1 MESSRARGSRTSRS
15 SAKPPRK
22 ADSRTTTPSRDERV
36 DAKFT
41 FVVHGG
47 EVLAIFRAIRDLE
60 GKWQKETPY
69 IDGSGRAVLN
79 CYARVGQ
86 HGTCCPEILW
96 KCRRAKPEEYLPLK
110 RELEEIAGY
119 NVGVVQHGK
128 LRLKEETGYAAC
140 WMDEYDSN
148 EFGVYKVFRNRGAAL
163 DYLTDMVFERAKLL
177 EVDVV
182 DQNAQP
188 VIDDNG
194 DRWFPKMTWQQ
205 VRDQL
210 GSGMDFGLVLK
221 ADWEY
226 GYLIVKEQACMG
238 IREVTIGFVRVPQK
252 SDLL

>member
-1 MESSRARGSRTSRS
+1 MGNSRVRGSRTSRS

-22 ADSRTTTPSRDERV
+22 ADSPTTTPSRDDRV

-69 IDGSGRAVLN
+69 IDGSGKAVLN
-79 CYARVGQ
+79 CYAHVGQ
-86 HGTCCPEILW
+86 HGECDPALL

-110 RELEEIAGY
+110 RELEEIVGY
-119 NVGVVQHGK
+119 NVDVVQRGR

-140 WMDEYDSN
+140 YMDEFDNNDY
-148 EFGVYKVFRNRGAAL
+148 GVYRIFHTRDEAL
-163 DYLTDMVFERAKLL
+163 DYLTDTVFERARLL

-182 DQNAQP
+182 DQSAQT
-188 VIDDNG
+188 VINDDG

-238 IREVTIGFVRVPQK
+238 IREVTIG
-252 SDLL
+252 

>member
-1 MESSRARGSRTSRS
+1 MGNSRARGSRTSRS

-22 ADSRTTTPSRDERV
+22 TDSRTTTPSRDERV

-79 CYARVGQ
+79 CYAHVGQ
-86 HGTCCPEILW
+86 HGVCDPALL
-96 KCRRAKPEEYLPLK
+96 KCRRAKQKEYLPLK
-110 RELEEIAGY
+110 REMEDIVGY
-119 NVGVVQHGK
+119 DIETVQHGK
-128 LRLKEETGYAAC
+128 LRLKETTGYAAC
-140 WMDEYDSN
+140 WMDEYDN
-148 EFGVYKVFRNRGAAL
+148 NDFGVYRVFHTRAEAL
-163 DYLTDMVFERAKLL
+163 DYLTDTVFERARLL

-182 DQNAQP
+182 DQSAQT
-188 VIDDNG
+188 VINDDG

-210 GSGMDFGLVLK
+210 ESGMDFGLVLK

-238 IREVTIGFVRVPQK
+238 IREVTIG
-252 SDLL
+252 

>member
-1 MESSRARGSRTSRS
+1 MGNSRARGSRTSRS
-15 SAKPPRK
+15 SAKPRRK
-22 ADSRTTTPSRDERV
+22 TDSRTTTPSRDERV

-47 EVLAIFRAIRDLE
+47 EVLAIFRAIRDPE

-79 CYARVGQ
+79 CYAHVGQ
-86 HGTCCPEILW
+86 HGVCDPALL
-96 KCRRAKPEEYLPLK
+96 KCRRAKQKEYLPLK
-110 RELEEIAGY
+110 RELEEIVGY
-119 NVGVVQHGK
+119 NVDVVQRGR

-140 WMDEYDSN
+140 WLDEYDN
-148 EFGVYKVFRNRGAAL
+148 NDFGVYRVFHTRAEAL
-163 DYLTDMVFERAKLL
+163 DYLTDTVFERARLL

-182 DQNAQP
+182 DQSAQT
-188 VIDDNG
+188 VVNDDG

-238 IREVTIGFVRVPQK
+238 IREVTIG
-252 SDLL
+252 

>member
-1 MESSRARGSRTSRS
+1 MGSSRARGSRTSRS

-22 ADSRTTTPSRDERV
+22 ADSRTTTPSPDSEKV
-36 DAKFT
+36 SAKVT
-41 FVVHGG
+41 FVVFEG
-47 EVLAIFRAIRDLE
+47 EVLAIFRAIRDE
-60 GKWQKETPY
+60 HGKWVREKPY
-69 IDGSGRAVLN
+69 IDGSGKAVLN
-79 CYARVGQ
+79 CYAHVGQ
-86 HGTCCPEILW
+86 HGECDPALL
-96 KCRRAKPEEYLPLK
+96 KCRRAKSEEYLPLK
-110 RELEEIAGY
+110 RELEEIVGY
-119 NVGVVQHGK
+119 NVDVVQRGR

-148 EFGVYKVFRNRGAAL
+148 EFGVYKVFRNREAAL
-163 DYLTDMVFERAKLL
+163 DYLTDTVFERARLL

-182 DQNAQP
+182 DQSAQT
-188 VIDDNG
+188 VISDDG

-238 IREVTIGFVRVPQK
+238 IREVTIA
-252 SDLL
+252 

>member
-1 MESSRARGSRTSRS
+1 MGSLWARGSRTSRS
-15 SAKPPRK
+15 SAKPPQK
-22 ADSRTTTPSRDERV
+22 TDIRTTTPSRDERV
-36 DAKFT
+36 DAKIT
-41 FVVHGG
+41 FVVHDG
-47 EVLAIFRAIRDLE
+47 EVLAIFRAIRDPE

-79 CYARVGQ
+79 CYAHVGQ
-86 HGTCCPEILW
+86 HGTCCPEILRN
-96 KCRRAKPEEYLPLK
+96 CRRAKPEEYLSLK
-110 RELEEIAGY
+110 RELEEIVGY
-119 NVGVVQHGK
+119 NVEVVQHGR
-128 LRLKEETGYAAC
+128 LHLKEETGYAAC

-148 EFGVYKVFRNRGAAL
+148 EFGIYRVFRNRGAAL
-163 DYLTDMVFERAKLL
+163 DYLTDTVFERARLL

-182 DQNAQP
+182 DQSAQT
-188 VIDDNG
+188 VINDDG

-238 IREVTIGFVRVPQK
+238 IREVTIG
-252 SDLL
+252 

>member
-1 MESSRARGSRTSRS
+1 MGSSRARGSRTSRS
-15 SAKPPRK
+15 SAKPRRK
-22 ADSRTTTPSRDERV
+22 TDSRTTTPSRDERV

-47 EVLAIFRAIRDLE
+47 EVLAIFRAIRDPE

-79 CYARVGQ
+79 CYAHVGQ
-86 HGTCCPEILW
+86 HGVCDPALL
-96 KCRRAKPEEYLPLK
+96 KCRRAKQKEYLPLK
-110 RELEEIAGY
+110 RELEEIVGY
-119 NVGVVQHGK
+119 NVDVVQRGR

-140 WMDEYDSN
+140 WLDEYDN
-148 EFGVYKVFRNRGAAL
+148 NDFGVYRVFHTRAEAL
-163 DYLTDMVFERAKLL
+163 DYLTDTVFERARLL

-182 DQNAQP
+182 DQSAQT
-188 VIDDNG
+188 VINDDG

-221 ADWEY
+221 ANWE
-226 GYLIVKEQACMG
+226 
-238 IREVTIGFVRVPQK
+238 FDK
-252 SDLL
+252 SSVAA

>member
-1 MESSRARGSRTSRS
+1 MGNSRARGSRTSRS

-22 ADSRTTTPSRDERV
+22 TDSRTTTPSRDERV

-47 EVLAIFRAIRDLE
+47 EVLAIFRAIRDPE

-79 CYARVGQ
+79 CYAHVGQ
-86 HGTCCPEILW
+86 HGVCDPALL
-96 KCRRAKPEEYLPLK
+96 KCRRAKQKEYLPLK
-110 RELEEIAGY
+110 RELEEIVGY
-119 NVGVVQHGK
+119 NVDVVQRGR

-140 WMDEYDSN
+140 WLDEYDN
-148 EFGVYKVFRNRGAAL
+148 NDFGVYRVFHTRAEAL
-163 DYLTDMVFERAKLL
+163 DYLTDTVFERARLL

-182 DQNAQP
+182 DQSAQT
-188 VIDDNG
+188 VINDNG

-238 IREVTIGFVRVPQK
+238 IREVTIG
-252 SDLL
+252 